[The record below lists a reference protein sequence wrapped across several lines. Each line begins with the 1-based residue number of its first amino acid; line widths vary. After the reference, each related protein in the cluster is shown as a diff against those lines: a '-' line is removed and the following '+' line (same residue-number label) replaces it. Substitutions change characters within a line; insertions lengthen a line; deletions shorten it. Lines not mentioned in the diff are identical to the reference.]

1 MLTFIVVILA
11 GAFIGWI
18 ASKIM
23 GTDESMGAMAN
34 IVAGLIGA
42 VIGRFVSGL
51 LLNEEFGTNFSL
63 PGLLFGILGACILI
77 GIVKA
82 ITGRGGSTVR

>member
-1 MLTFIVVILA
+1 MISLVITILA

-23 GTDESMGAMAN
+23 GTDASMGALAN

-42 VIGRFVSGL
+42 MVGGFIANFMGLGIRGAGFSIGQ
-51 LLNEEFGTNFSL
+51 
-63 PGLLFGILGACILI
+63 LLFGVIGACIVI
-77 GIVKA
+77 GLYKA
-82 ITGRGGSTVR
+82 LAGPRTVAR